1 MLVDENAMGE
11 LVAFLDT
18 HPDSGMAG
26 SRVYHM
32 ENPGVIQQFGQ
43 IVDFKDYCTEAKFLG
58 KTDADGIPDV
68 EYSDA
73 VAACSL
79 MVRKSLIDEIGLMP
93 EDNFLYW
100 DDTEWGYCCNL
111 AVTKWHQSAVP
122 WCFTAWAQKKRSS
135 THFQHIMR
143 GATGFISL

>member
-100 DDTEWGYCCNL
+100 DDTEWGYRCNL
-111 AVTKWHQSAVP
+111 AGYKVASVGSSVVLHRMGA
-122 WCFTAWAQKKRSS
+122 KKRLS